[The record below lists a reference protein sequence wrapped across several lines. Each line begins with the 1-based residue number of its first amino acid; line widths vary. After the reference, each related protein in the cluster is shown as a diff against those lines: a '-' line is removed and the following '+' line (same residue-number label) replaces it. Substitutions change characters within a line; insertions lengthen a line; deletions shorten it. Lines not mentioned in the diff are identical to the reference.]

1 MVFVVIRGEETVVR
15 PVQLVGGAL
24 LLAML
29 CSLGCSSNN
38 KGKLEGTKWT
48 SLPANFKGRQ
58 LSAGELTLDFGADYT
73 LVYKAGP
80 RTFRGTYTLGRG
92 DNVTLNLDKLLA
104 GSKERAEKITVD
116 GDTLTMTEGDG
127 SELIFK

>member
-1 MVFVVIRGEETVVR
+1 LFVAI
-15 PVQLVGGAL
+15 
-24 LLAML
+24 L

-48 SLPANFKGRQ
+48 SLPANIKGRQ
-58 LSAGELTLDFGADYT
+58 LAAGELTLDFGTDYSI
-73 LVYKAGP
+73 VYKAGP
-80 RTFRGTYTLGRG
+80 RTFRGTYALGRG

-116 GDTLTMTEGDG
+116 GDTLTMTESDG
-127 SELIFK
+127 TELVFKRLRETTP